1 MDQHFGEISIA
12 LYVRESAADAVG
24 TVFSYSGKPGVP
36 ERLDEVADAMCALG
50 GLERAGDGP
59 VVRFSCGRWHAAA
72 AKRLF
77 IEAVKLE
84 RGATPQ
90 TRPLS
95 LADSRT
101 DQTITVKPLGAGA
114 YEVVA
119 ENVADGERSRAGAI
133 AKAMAKLA
141 ELDYDEE
148 TNRVTFACG
157 REHDGLI
164 GLLLV
169 RAQNLRQVLREE
181 EMQAGRGV
189 LAAPGSNEEQS

>member
-1 MDQHFGEISIA
+1 MDPQFGEISIA
-12 LYVRESAADAVG
+12 LYVRESDADAVG
-24 TVFSYSGKPGVP
+24 TVFTYSGRPGAA
-36 ERLDEVADAMCALG
+36 ERLVEVADAMCGLG
-50 GLERAGDGP
+50 GLQRVGDEP
-59 VVRFSCGRWHAAA
+59 AVRFSCGRWHGAA

-77 IEAVKLE
+77 IEAVKQE
-84 RGATPQ
+84 RGVVAES
-90 TRPLS
+90 RPLS

-101 DQTITVKPLGAGA
+101 EQTIAVQPLGDGV

-119 ENVADGERSRAGAI
+119 ENIADGERSRAGAI

-141 ELDYDEE
+141 QLEYDEDN
-148 TNRVTFACG
+148 NRVVFTCG
-157 REHDGLI
+157 SNHDGLI

-181 EMQAGRGV
+181 EMQASRGV